1 MKKNRNFLL
10 IPLDLTDRI
19 HLESGPMRDL
29 FSTIYNYS
37 KDGIHT
43 YRAPMSELAR
53 LINKSERRTIS
64 FVNILVKSGY
74 ITREQ
79 TVVISSRESKHAKYE
94 YRANIEELL
103 NRLDAG
109 EDVRLVEE
117 EKKSKKGE
125 KISPIIN
132 DEKGEN
138 VGTKRVKNPAKKG
151 EILGTQYKDIYKDRS
166 KDSLYGA
173 QAREDTETEYFKI
186 FFLRN
191 AKNPMAEVRRFVGW
205 YEGQRWTDSRGKKYE
220 TLAQRCGLAYAW
232 DFHEESGRL
241 PENEMNG
248 RFYEFLG
255 DLYNQASEIGG
266 IDPALILD
274 MATRFEIPEPG
285 KFYWFCKRKVMEWVE
300 SNLRVSQLAKIIHL
314 GKDTHL
320 SYKILDQRR
329 ANA

>member
-1 MKKNRNFLL
+1 MKDRDFLL
-10 IPLDLTDRI
+10 IQGDMQSRL
-19 HLESGPMRDL
+19 HLRPGLMRDL
-29 FSTIYNYS
+29 FAIIYNYS
-37 KDGIHT
+37 KDGVNT
-43 YRAPMSELAR
+43 YRASTEKMAEWLGCSER
-53 LINKSERRTIS
+53 HVMDLINT
-64 FVNILVKSGY
+64 LLKSGY
-74 ITREQ
+74 INRVGKTKDKGGNGHE
-79 TVVISSRESKHAKYE
+79 IFE
-94 YRANIEELL
+94 YTTNYEELL
-103 NRLDAG
+103 ERAKRG
-109 EDVRLVEE
+109 EVIRPL
-117 EKKSKKGE
+117 S
-125 KISPIIN
+125 I
-132 DEKGEN
+132 
-138 VGTKRVKNPAKKG
+138 TRRAKKG
-151 EILGTQYKDIYKDRS
+151 GESSPIEKGGESSSERVVKVPKKGGESSSQYKDIDKDRS

-173 QAREDTETEYFKI
+173 QAREDAETEYFKI

-232 DFHEESGRL
+232 DFHEKSGRL
-241 PENEMNG
+241 PENEMND

-300 SNLRVSQLAKIIHL
+300 SNLRISQLAKIIHL
-314 GKDTHL
+314 GKDTRL